1 MKILSEYGRR
11 ITAFSQMKTSQKS
24 IRGMTATRRG
34 SQMSQNFTT
43 LFDFFSK
50 MKIPFFSLF
59 WRKKHEPKTKG
70 AVEVIPPPIYRQTRR
85 KLDHFG
91 DFTEMVRSHLSTI
104 FARNHCFFYGI
115 SVKKVKLFFL
125 KNNENR

>member
-1 MKILSEYGRR
+1 
-11 ITAFSQMKTSQKS
+11 
-24 IRGMTATRRG
+24 MTATRRG

-85 KLDHFG
+85 K
-91 DFTEMVRSHLSTI
+91 
-104 FARNHCFFYGI
+104 